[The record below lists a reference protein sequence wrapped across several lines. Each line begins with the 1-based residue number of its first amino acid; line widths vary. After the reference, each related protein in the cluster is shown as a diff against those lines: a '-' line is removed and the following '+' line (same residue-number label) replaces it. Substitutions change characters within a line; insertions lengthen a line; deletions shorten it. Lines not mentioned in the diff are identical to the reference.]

1 MQTRTAHSEIERDG
15 EEAEIKGREGE
26 KKRGIANER
35 ERRRKRKI
43 ERRRERNETVREHA
57 RTQNRP

>member
-26 KKRGIANER
+26 KKRGIANGR
-35 ERRRKRKI
+35 ERRRK
-43 ERRRERNETVREHA
+43 RRRERNETVREHA